1 MPEDVT
7 VLKNV
12 FAQKGMIHKLKELIL
27 KNRAEWPLTDL
38 YLVSPALKSRECTAE
53 FRQSVLDFINSK
65 SQQEICEFVNG
76 AVSTILTYLL
86 AGGEKDSKLVQDT
99 TRWIKQQ
106 RLEDG
111 GWHWKPVKL
120 VSPHVSSEAWI
131 SAGVFATLGITD
143 EVDKSYMNSILRF
156 LKRDWKTRKWGG
168 NPEVTLVYLG
178 AAGLD
183 KNNPM
188 VKEAIELLKTNQLPD
203 GAWPGYSKK
212 TTKGGIF
219 RTCIILNAL
228 TAVGLGLNDVSVVK
242 GLKFTQSKLDK
253 IVNAKWGGV
262 IIQGFYSLTS
272 ALLQI
277 GLID

>member
-1 MPEDVT
+1 MAEDVT

-12 FAQKGMIHKLKELIL
+12 FAQKGMIHKLEELLL

-38 YLVSPALKSRECTAE
+38 YLVNPVLKSRECTAE
-53 FRQSVLDFINSK
+53 FRQFCLDFINSK

-76 AVSTILTYLL
+76 AVWTILTYLL

-120 VSPHVSSEAWI
+120 LPADVRSEAWI
-131 SAGVFATLGITD
+131 SAGVFATLRTTD
-143 EVDKSYMNSILRF
+143 EVDKSYMNNILKF
-156 LKRDWKTRKWGG
+156 LERDWEIRKWGG

-178 AAGLD
+178 AAGLN

-188 VKEAIELLKTNQLPD
+188 VKEVIELLKTNQLPN
-203 GAWPGYSKK
+203 GAWPGYSKE
-212 TTKGGIF
+212 TARGGIF
-219 RTCIILNAL
+219 KTCVTLNAL
-228 TAVGLGLNDVSVVK
+228 TAVGLGLKDASIVK

-253 IVNAKWGGV
+253 IVSAKWGGV